1 MAISAHP
8 VNMNNIVINTSKL
21 SIIVIL
27 LAVLT
32 GCVIQDD
39 ALIEYRS
46 TKCSIHELLVCHGKI
61 ATKIEDASR
70 MDFTF
75 CICESNNFI
84 NQF

>member
-1 MAISAHP
+1 MAILAVP
-8 VNMNNIVINTSKL
+8 VNMNNIVIDASKL

-46 TKCSIHELLVCHGKI
+46 TKCSIHELFVCHFKI
-61 ATKIEDASR
+61 ATKFEAASQ
-70 MDFTF
+70 MDFAF
-75 CICESNNFI
+75 CICESNNSI